1 MWKWKV
7 TKEKIMWLFRKITS
21 IEEPVFNNTLE
32 KFYNLGIEGLV
43 RENIQNSLDGK
54 LPDSELP
61 VKVIINTGTITD
73 SDIPGIEE
81 VKNHI
86 ISLKGQNA
94 YTVETINHM
103 KKEMQKREVP
113 YISFEDCNTKG
124 LVGAEHGEKFQEGD
138 TWGVYAYKKGV
149 HFTEEDSE
157 LESLRGGSHGV
168 GTIAC
173 NAASDIHMMFF
184 ANCDSKGKQHIGGTI
199 QLIEHTLNNTNYR
212 SSGYFT
218 KEKGDVYY
226 PYENNF
232 GTIFEKNTR
241 GLKIIIPYL
250 RKQYLGEE
258 NVVRAVCDNFFVAI
272 LEKQLIV
279 DVNGKSINEETILD
293 IISDVVYYPEQ
304 NLTEIKQNFTPL
316 YIDSYINKEP
326 FTVEISDIR
335 KKYNFKLFLRY
346 SENIKKARVAIV
358 RGIGM
363 KIEDKKV
370 KRFVNSPF
378 NGVLIPM
385 SSEEDYFLKSL
396 ENESHT
402 NLTCDHIKDPQIQ
415 KNAKRFLNNIDKEL
429 GVIFNEILKSKNP
442 VDGKID
448 TSEVIYST
456 ERSFRKELSKETSTV
471 QLTKGNKDSEKNLV
485 KLKTNSKK
493 NQKKK
498 EEKEKKR
505 KLREIIRRVRKK
517 DGEDSEKKRVRYPMH
532 PEDVKRV
539 VLNGEKRLLF
549 NFNNIVQYENE
560 TICDI
565 SMGLIDGTGK
575 AYETEF
581 EVSKNYLEIWDKGK
595 NKKCQVDKNIIKD
608 VSIVNGKVD
617 LKMRTTDKFNDSLK
631 FIYYVEV

>member
-1 MWKWKV
+1 
-7 TKEKIMWLFRKITS
+7 
-21 IEEPVFNNTLE
+21 
-32 KFYNLGIEGLV
+32 
-43 RENIQNSLDGK
+43 
-54 LPDSELP
+54 
-61 VKVIINTGTITD
+61 
-73 SDIPGIEE
+73 
-81 VKNHI
+81 
-86 ISLKGQNA
+86 
-94 YTVETINHM
+94 
-103 KKEMQKREVP
+103 
-113 YISFEDCNTKG
+113 
-124 LVGAEHGEKFQEGD
+124 
-138 TWGVYAYKKGV
+138 
-149 HFTEEDSE
+149 
-157 LESLRGGSHGV
+157 
-168 GTIAC
+168 
-173 NAASDIHMMFF
+173 
-184 ANCDSKGKQHIGGTI
+184 
-199 QLIEHTLNNTNYR
+199 
-212 SSGYFT
+212 
-218 KEKGDVYY
+218 
-226 PYENNF
+226 
-232 GTIFEKNTR
+232 
-241 GLKIIIPYL
+241 
-250 RKQYLGEE
+250 
-258 NVVRAVCDNFFVAI
+258 
-272 LEKQLIV
+272 
-279 DVNGKSINEETILD
+279 
-293 IISDVVYYPEQ
+293 
-304 NLTEIKQNFTPL
+304 
-316 YIDSYINKEP
+316 
-326 FTVEISDIR
+326 
-335 KKYNFKLFLRY
+335 
-346 SENIKKARVAIV
+346 
-358 RGIGM
+358 M

-429 GVIFNEILKSKNP
+429 GMIFNEILKSKNP

-471 QLTKGNKDSEKNLV
+471 QLTKGNKDSGKNLV

-517 DGEDSEKKRVRYPMH
+517 DGDDSEKKRVRYPMH

-539 VLNGEKRLLF
+539 VLNGEERLLF

-617 LKMRTTDKFNDSLK
+617 LKMRATDKFNDSLK